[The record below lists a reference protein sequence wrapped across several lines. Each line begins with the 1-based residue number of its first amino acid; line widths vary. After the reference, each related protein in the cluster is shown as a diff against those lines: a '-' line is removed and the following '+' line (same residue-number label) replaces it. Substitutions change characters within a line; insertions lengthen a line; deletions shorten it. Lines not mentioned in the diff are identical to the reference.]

1 MARGSRPTIGM
12 TTVGCKLNQY
22 ETEGIAEAF
31 EALGFRVVPF
41 ADRADAYV
49 VNTCTV
55 TGRSD
60 YRSRQMLRRA
70 SRLNPSALIV
80 ATGCYAQREPATIAS
95 MPEVDLVVGNTRKHA
110 IAALVAD
117 RLAAGTADA
126 VRVGGGPAE
135 ARPCG
140 ASSGSAVP
148 TSGAEVLVGDHGEAP
163 LRAFDIARFRGHTRA
178 FLKIQDGCD
187 RRCAYCAVPDARGP
201 ARSRPASEVVAQAA
215 RLVENGYRE
224 IVLTGVHIGSY
235 GADRGGPP
243 LSGLLDAL
251 TDIPDLVRLRLGS
264 IEPMELGAEL
274 ASTILGSEKIC
285 RHLHVP
291 LESGSDAT
299 LARMGR
305 GYTRD
310 QYTEAVRR
318 ITEREPF
325 VGLGTDV
332 MVGFPG
338 ESDRD
343 FEETKALIEDL
354 PFTYLHVFSFS
365 PRIGTAAAVM
375 DGRVPGPEKKR
386 RSRLLRGIGRAK
398 SLAFRR
404 GLLGTRLEVLVEDR
418 SDRRGGHVT
427 GLASN
432 YVRVDLEGARELG
445 NRFVTVIVD
454 AADEQGTRGTPVP
467 GTVR

>member
-1 MARGSRPTIGM
+1 MARGSRPTVGM

-31 EALGFRVVPF
+31 EASGFRVVPF
-41 ADRADAYV
+41 TDCADAYV

-80 ATGCYAQREPATIAS
+80 ATGCYAQREPAAIAS

-110 IAALVAD
+110 IAELVAD
-117 RLAAGTADA
+117 RLTSRAASEAPVAEGRA
-126 VRVGGGPAE
+126 VSAASE
-135 ARPCG
+135 ALGREAG
-140 ASSGSAVP
+140 I
-148 TSGAEVLVGDHGEAP
+148 SGADVLVGEHGDAP
-163 LRAFDIARFRGHTRA
+163 FRAFDITRFRGHTRA

-201 ARSRPASEVVAQAA
+201 ARSRPPSEVLAQAT
-215 RLVENGYRE
+215 RLVQNSYRE

-235 GADRGGPP
+235 GVDLGGPG
-243 LSGLLDAL
+243 LAALLDAL
-251 TDIPDLVRLRLGS
+251 TGIPGLVRLRLGS
-264 IEPMELGAEL
+264 IEPMELTAEL
-274 ASTILGSEKIC
+274 ASTILGNEKIC

-299 LARMGR
+299 LASMGR
-305 GYTRD
+305 SYTRD
-310 QYTEAVRR
+310 RYADAIRR
-318 ITEREPF
+318 ITEREPLT
-325 VGLGTDV
+325 GLGTDV

-343 FEETKALIEDL
+343 FEATVALIEEL

-365 PRIGTAAAVM
+365 PRIGTAAAEM
-375 DGRVPGPEKKR
+375 EGRVPGPEKKR
-386 RSRLLRGIGRAK
+386 RSRALRELGRAR
-398 SLAFRR
+398 SLTFRR
-404 GLLGTRLEVLVEDR
+404 RLVGTRLEVLVEDR
-418 SDRRGGHVT
+418 SDRRGELLT
-427 GLASN
+427 GLSSN
-432 YVRVDLEGARELG
+432 YVRVDFEGADELR
-445 NRFVTVIVD
+445 NRFVTVTVD

-467 GTVR
+467 GAVR